1 MESLIDSWGFPG
13 SSSGKGAACNAR
25 DPSSI
30 PGSGRSAGEAKG
42 YPLQYSGLENSMD
55 CMAHG
60 VKKIQTRLS
69 FGLSNGIHIVCTI
82 KYMANIPLYECITL

>member
-1 MESLIDSWGFPG
+1 MESLIDPWGFPG
-13 SSSGKGAACNAR
+13 SSSGKGAACNAG

-42 YPLQYSGLENSMD
+42 YPLQYSGPENSMD

-60 VKKIQTRLS
+60 VEKIQTRLS